1 MEPYTGQLKEYKWKI
16 EKTTSHRRGSDG
28 SYETH
33 YYCNDIL
40 TFDIETTSSFMLD
53 DGTIIPYEKG
63 RDPEYWNS
71 LEAMAL
77 CYIWQ
82 FSVNDIVYYGRELT
96 SFASLLDDLPEEV
109 YFIIW
114 VHNLAFEFQF
124 LLNIMEF
131 KNIFARSPH
140 KPMKAIPKRWPCIEF
155 RCTYMLTRLSLE
167 SWGKQLGMPKLV
179 GSLDYDIIRTPLTP
193 LTPEEMAYCERDCIV
208 VYTGIKKYLEKYYRV
223 RKIPLTQTGT
233 VRQEVKR
240 ILQLKEGYNAFIKKL
255 VPATVEEYKRLQL
268 IFAGGYTH
276 ANKYYSGKVVR
287 GLIQHLDYTSSYPSV
302 MVCEKY
308 PMTPWAYT
316 GKKVIPDES
325 TFADYAYILEL
336 KFYNIRSTSYNTYV
350 QAAKVQESKA
360 CRFDNGRV
368 LCADYLKLT
377 MTEQDYLTIKENY
390 TWDDMEVIHVWKSR
404 KEYLPKEFIE
414 YVLDLYHNKTTL
426 KNVAGMEDLYQQ
438 SKQYINSMFGM
449 MVTAIMQANVI
460 FEDGEWHI
468 EPITA
473 EAVRMKL
480 DKLRNY
486 KPSEKR
492 YFLSYSWGCYV
503 TAYARRNLWRC
514 IKYCD
519 NKVIYADTDSLFIN
533 GFVNFSWYNKE
544 VTEKLRA
551 ACKALDLD
559 FEKTRPKDPDGIP
572 RPLGV
577 FSNEP
582 NCIEFL
588 TLGAKRYVERRE
600 DGKLYLTVSG
610 INKEAMALLN
620 DNIENFK
627 DGFNFDKD
635 AECVD
640 KKLSTYRD
648 LMPEATYP
656 DGYHS
661 TYKHGINLRRTGY
674 LLSLTDEYK
683 CLIDYQDG
691 DLVLSEAFINHLRG
705 KF

>member
-1 MEPYTGQLKEYKWKI
+1 MERYNGQLKDFKWNI
-16 EKTTSHRRGSDG
+16 EKTTSHRRGEDG
-28 SYETH
+28 QYETH
-33 YYCNDIL
+33 KYCNDIL
-40 TFDIETTSSFMLD
+40 TFDIETTSSFMLP
-53 DGTIIPYEKG
+53 DGSIIPYEKG
-63 RDPEYWNS
+63 LDAEYWNS

-82 FSVNDIVYYGRELT
+82 FSVNDTVYYGRELRD
-96 SFASLLDDLPEEV
+96 FLQVLDDLPEDV

-114 VHNLAFEFQF
+114 VHNLSFEFQF

-131 KNIFARSPH
+131 KNVFARSPH
-140 KPMKAIPKRWPCIEF
+140 KPMKAIPKKYPCIEF
-155 RCTYMLTRLSLE
+155 RCSYILTRLSLE

-193 LTPEEMAYCERDCIV
+193 LTDEEMAYCERDCIV

-240 ILQLKEGYNAFIKKL
+240 LLQLKEGYNTYIKKL
-255 VPATVEEYKRLQL
+255 VPTTVDEYRRLQQ

-287 GLIQHLDYTSSYPSV
+287 GLIQHYDFSSSYPTV

-308 PMTPWAYT
+308 PCTPWVYT
-316 GKKVIPDES
+316 GKKEIPDIS
-325 TFADYAYILEL
+325 TFENYAYIIEF
-336 KFYNIRSTSYNTYV
+336 KIWNVKSTSYNTYI
-350 QAAKVQESKA
+350 QAAKVEEGKA

-368 LCADYLKLT
+368 LCADYMKLT
-377 MTEQDYLTIKENY
+377 VTEQDYLTIIENY
-390 TWDDMEVIHVWKSR
+390 SWTDMEVIHVWKSR
-404 KEYLPKEFIE
+404 KDYLPKEFVE

-426 KNVAGMEDLYQQ
+426 KGVDGMEDLYLQ

-449 MVTAIMQANVI
+449 MVTAILQADVV
-460 FEDGEWHI
+460 FDGQWSI
-468 EPITA
+468 KPITA
-473 EAVRMKL
+473 EQVQTKL
-480 DKLRNY
+480 DKLRYY

-492 YFLSYSWGCYV
+492 YFLSYSWGCWV
-503 TAYARRNLWRC
+503 TAYARRNLWKC

-519 NKVIYADTDSLFIN
+519 NQVIYADTDSLFLN
-533 GFVNFSWYNKE
+533 GFVNFTWYNKE
-544 VTEKLRA
+544 ITAKLKK
-551 ACKALDLD
+551 ACKDKDLD
-559 FEKTRPKDPDGIP
+559 FKKTRPTDPSGVE
-572 RPLGV
+572 RPLGI
-577 FSNEP
+577 FTQEP
-582 NCIEFL
+582 NCIEFK

-610 INKEAMALLN
+610 INKEAVALLN
-620 DNIENFK
+620 NNIDNFR

-635 AECVD
+635 ADCTD
-640 KKLSTYRD
+640 KKMCTYRD

-661 TYKHGINLRRTGY
+661 TYHHGINLRNTGY
-674 LLSLTDEYK
+674 NLTITDEYK
-683 CLIDYQDG
+683 LLIDYKDG
-691 DLVLSEAFINHLRG
+691 DLTLTEAFINHLRG

>member
-1 MEPYTGQLKEYKWKI
+1 MEIYKGQLKNYKWSI

-28 SYETH
+28 EYETH
-33 YYCNDIL
+33 RYCNDIL
-40 TFDIETTSSFMLD
+40 TFDIETTSSFMLP
-53 DGTIIPYEKG
+53 DGQIIPYIKG
-63 RDPEYWNS
+63 MDAEYWNG

-82 FSVNDIVYYGRELT
+82 FSVNDTVYYGRELT
-96 SFASLLDDLPEEV
+96 AFVDLLNDLPDEV

-124 LLNIMEF
+124 LLNIMDF
-131 KNIFARSPH
+131 KNVFARSPH

-167 SWGKQLGMPKLV
+167 SWGKQLKMPKLV
-179 GSLDYDIIRTPLTP
+179 GSLDYSQIRTPLTP
-193 LTPEEMAYCERDCIV
+193 LTKEELSYCERDCIV
-208 VYTGIKKYLEKYYRV
+208 VYTGIKKYLEQYYRV

-240 ILQLKEGYNAFIKKL
+240 ILQLQPGYNEFIKKL
-255 VPATVEEYKRLQL
+255 VPANVEEYRRLQQ

-287 GLIQHLDYTSSYPSV
+287 GLIQHYDFASSYPTV

-308 PMTPWAYT
+308 PSKPWVYT
-316 GKKVIPDES
+316 GKKEIPDIN
-325 TFADYAYILEL
+325 TFDNYAYIIEL
-336 KFYNIRSTSYNTYV
+336 KLYNVISTSYNTYI
-350 QAAKVQESKA
+350 QAAKVQESKG

-368 LCADYLKLT
+368 LKADYMKL
-377 MTEQDYLTIKENY
+377 MITEQDYLTIMENY
-390 TWDDMEVIHVWKSR
+390 TWDNIEVIHVWKSR
-404 KEYLPKEFIE
+404 KDYLPKEFIE
-414 YVLDLYHNKTTL
+414 YILQLYHNKTTL
-426 KNVAGMEDLYQQ
+426 KGVNGQEDLYLQ

-449 MVTAIMQANVI
+449 MVTAILQADVI
-460 FEDGEWHI
+460 FEAGQWNI
-468 EPITA
+468 KPITA
-473 EAVRMKL
+473 EMVNAKL
-480 DKLRNY
+480 NKLRFY

-492 YFLSYSWGCYV
+492 YFLSYSWGCWV

-533 GFVNFSWYNKE
+533 GFVNFTWYNKKI
-544 VTEKLRA
+544 TAKLKK
-551 ACKALDLD
+551 ACNDMQLD
-559 FEKTRPKDPDGIP
+559 FKKTRPKNPDGIEC
-572 RPLGV
+572 PLGV
-577 FSNEP
+577 FTQEP
-582 NCIEFL
+582 NCIEFK

-610 INKEAMALLN
+610 INKEAVALLN
-620 DNIENFK
+620 NNIDNFR

-635 AECVD
+635 ADCVV
-640 KKLSTYRD
+640 KKMSTYRD

-661 TYKHGINLRRTGY
+661 TYKHGINLRDTGY
-674 LLSLTDEYK
+674 NLTLTDEYK
-683 CLIDYQDG
+683 LLIDYHDG
-691 DLVLSEAFINHLRG
+691 DLTITEAFLNHMRG

>member
-1 MEPYTGQLKEYKWKI
+1 MIRYNGQLKDFKWNI

-28 SYETH
+28 NYETH
-33 YYCNDIL
+33 KYCNDIL
-40 TFDIETTSSFMLD
+40 TFDIETTNSFMLP
-53 DGTIIPYEKG
+53 DGQIIPYKKG
-63 RDPEYWNS
+63 MDAEYWNG

-82 FSVNDIVYYGRELT
+82 FSVNDTVYYGRELMD
-96 SFASLLDDLPEEV
+96 FVNLLNDLPNDV

-124 LLNIMEF
+124 LLNIMDF
-131 KNIFARSPH
+131 KNVFARSPH
-140 KPMKAIPKRWPCIEF
+140 KPMKAIPKRWPYIEF

-167 SWGKQLGMPKLV
+167 SWGKQLKMPKLV
-179 GSLDYDIIRTPLTP
+179 GSLDYLQIRTPLTP
-193 LTPEEMAYCERDCIV
+193 LTKEELSYCERDCIV
-208 VYTGIKKYLEKYYRV
+208 VYTGIKKYLEQYYRV

-240 ILQLKEGYNAFIKKL
+240 ILQLQPGYNEFIKKL
-255 VPATVEEYKRLQL
+255 VPANVEEYRRLQQ

-276 ANKYYSGKVVR
+276 ANKYYSGKVIR
-287 GLIQHLDYTSSYPSV
+287 GLIQHYDFASSYPTV

-308 PMTPWAYT
+308 PIKPWAYT
-316 GKKVIPDES
+316 GKKELPDIS
-325 TFADYAYILEL
+325 TFDNYAYIIEL
-336 KFYNIRSTSYNTYV
+336 KLYNVISTSYNTYI
-350 QAAKVQESKA
+350 QAAKVLESRG
-360 CRFDNGRV
+360 CRFDNGRI
-368 LCADYLKLT
+368 LKADYMKL
-377 MTEQDYLTIKENY
+377 MITEQDYLTIMENY

-404 KEYLPKEFIE
+404 KDYLPKEFIE
-414 YVLDLYHNKTTL
+414 YILQLYHNKTTL
-426 KNVAGMEDLYQQ
+426 KGVEGQEDLYQQ

-449 MVTAIMQANVI
+449 MVTAILQADVV
-460 FEDGEWHI
+460 FEAGYWNI
-468 EPITA
+468 KPITA
-473 EAVRMKL
+473 EMVNAKL
-480 DKLRNY
+480 NKLRFY

-492 YFLSYSWGCYV
+492 YFLSYSWGCWV

-533 GFVNFSWYNKE
+533 GFVNFTWYNKE
-544 VTEKLRA
+544 ITAKLKK
-551 ACKALDLD
+551 ACNDLQLD
-559 FEKTRPKDPDGIP
+559 FKKTRPKNPDGIEC
-572 RPLGV
+572 PLGV
-577 FSNEP
+577 FTQEP
-582 NCIEFL
+582 NCIEFK

-610 INKEAMALLN
+610 INKEAVALLN
-620 DNIENFK
+620 DNIDNFR

-635 AECVD
+635 ADCVD
-640 KKLSTYRD
+640 KKMSTYRD

-661 TYKHGINLRRTGY
+661 TYKHGINLRDTGY
-674 LLSLTDEYK
+674 NLTLTDEYK
-683 CLIDYQDG
+683 LLIDYHDG
-691 DLVLSEAFINHLRG
+691 DLTITEAFLNHLRG

>member
-1 MEPYTGQLKEYKWKI
+1 MEIYKGQLKHYKWNI

-28 SYETH
+28 EYETH
-33 YYCNDIL
+33 RYCNDIL
-40 TFDIETTSSFMLD
+40 TFDIETTSSFMLP
-53 DGTIIPYEKG
+53 DGQIIPYTKG
-63 RDPEYWNS
+63 MDAEYWNG

-82 FSVNDIVYYGRELT
+82 FSVNDTVYYGRELT
-96 SFASLLDDLPEEV
+96 AFVELLDDLPDEV

-114 VHNLAFEFQF
+114 VHNLSFEFQF
-124 LLNIMEF
+124 LLNIMDF
-131 KNIFARSPH
+131 KNVFARSPH

-167 SWGKQLGMPKLV
+167 SWGKQLKMPKLV
-179 GSLDYDIIRTPLTP
+179 GSLDYSQIRTPLTP
-193 LTPEEMAYCERDCIV
+193 LTDEELSYCERDCIV

-240 ILQLKEGYNAFIKKL
+240 ILQLQNGYNEFIKKL
-255 VPATVEEYKRLQL
+255 VPANVEEYRRLQQ

-287 GLIQHLDYTSSYPSV
+287 GLIQHYDFASSYPTV

-308 PMTPWAYT
+308 PMSPWAYT
-316 GKKVIPDES
+316 GRKEIPDLQ
-325 TFADYAYILEL
+325 TFKDYAYILEIKL
-336 KFYNIRSTSYNTYV
+336 YEVKSTSYNTYI
-350 QAAKVQESKA
+350 QAAKVEESRR

-368 LCADYLKLT
+368 LAADYLKIT
-377 MTEQDYLTIKENY
+377 ITEQDYLTIMENY

-404 KEYLPKEFIE
+404 KDYLPKEFIE
-414 YVLDLYHNKTTL
+414 YILQLYHNKTTL
-426 KNVAGMEDLYQQ
+426 KGVEGQEDLYLQ

-449 MVTAIMQANVI
+449 MVTAILQADVI
-460 FEDGEWHI
+460 FEAGQWNI
-468 EPITA
+468 KPITA
-473 EAVRMKL
+473 EMVNAKL
-480 DKLRNY
+480 AKLRFY

-492 YFLSYSWGCYV
+492 YFLSYSWGCWV

-533 GFVNFSWYNKE
+533 GFVNFTWYNKE
-544 VTEKLRA
+544 ITGKLKK
-551 ACKALDLD
+551 ACVDLQLD
-559 FEKTRPKDPDGIP
+559 FKKTRPKNPQGIEC
-572 RPLGV
+572 PLGI
-577 FSNEP
+577 FTQEP
-582 NCIEFL
+582 NCIEFK

-610 INKEAMALLN
+610 INKEAVALLN
-620 DNIENFK
+620 NNIDNFR

-635 AECVD
+635 ADCVD
-640 KKLSTYRD
+640 KKMSTYRD

-661 TYKHGINLRRTGY
+661 TYKHGINLRDTGY
-674 LLSLTDEYK
+674 NLTITDEYK
-683 CLIDYQDG
+683 LLINYNDG
-691 DLVLSEAFINHLRG
+691 DLTITEAFLNHMRG

>member
-1 MEPYTGQLKEYKWKI
+1 MEIYKGQLKNYKWNV

-28 SYETH
+28 EYETH
-33 YYCNDIL
+33 RYCNDIL
-40 TFDIETTSSFMLD
+40 TFDIETTSSFMLP
-53 DGTIIPYEKG
+53 DGQIIPYIKG
-63 RDPEYWNS
+63 MDAEYWNG

-82 FSVNDIVYYGRELT
+82 FSVNDTVYYGRELT
-96 SFASLLDDLPEEV
+96 AFIDLLNDLPDEV

-124 LLNIMEF
+124 LLNIMDF
-131 KNIFARSPH
+131 KNVFARSPH

-167 SWGKQLGMPKLV
+167 SWGKQLKMPKLV
-179 GSLDYDIIRTPLTP
+179 GSLDYSQIRTPLTP
-193 LTPEEMAYCERDCIV
+193 LTKEELSYCERDCIV
-208 VYTGIKKYLEKYYRV
+208 VYTGIKKYLEQYYRV

-240 ILQLKEGYNAFIKKL
+240 ILQLQPGYNEFIKKL
-255 VPATVEEYKRLQL
+255 VPANVEEYRRLQQ

-287 GLIQHLDYTSSYPSV
+287 GLIQHYDFASSYPTV

-308 PMTPWAYT
+308 PCTPWAYT
-316 GKKVIPDES
+316 GKKELPDIS
-325 TFADYAYILEL
+325 TFDNYAYIIEL
-336 KFYNIRSTSYNTYV
+336 KLYNVISTSYNTYI
-350 QAAKVQESKA
+350 QAAKVQESKG

-368 LCADYLKLT
+368 LKADYMKL
-377 MTEQDYLTIKENY
+377 MITEQDYLTIMENY
-390 TWDDMEVIHVWKSR
+390 TWDDIEVIHVWKSR
-404 KEYLPKEFIE
+404 KDYLPKEFIE
-414 YVLDLYHNKTTL
+414 YILQLYHNKTTL
-426 KNVAGMEDLYQQ
+426 KDVNGQEDLYLQ

-449 MVTAIMQANVI
+449 MVTAILQADVV
-460 FEDGEWHI
+460 FEAGQWNI
-468 EPITA
+468 KPITA
-473 EAVRMKL
+473 EMVNAKL
-480 DKLRNY
+480 NKLRFY

-492 YFLSYSWGCYV
+492 YFLSYSWGCWV
-503 TAYARRNLWRC
+503 TAFARRNLWRC

-533 GFVNFSWYNKE
+533 GFVNFTWYNKE
-544 VTEKLRA
+544 ITAKLKK
-551 ACKALDLD
+551 ACNDLQLD
-559 FEKTRPKDPDGIP
+559 FKKTRPKNPDGIEC
-572 RPLGV
+572 PLGV
-577 FSNEP
+577 FTQEP
-582 NCIEFL
+582 NCIEFK

-610 INKEAMALLN
+610 INKEAVALLN
-620 DNIENFK
+620 DNIDNFR

-635 AECVD
+635 ADCVD
-640 KKLSTYRD
+640 KKMSTYRD

-661 TYKHGINLRRTGY
+661 TYKHGINLRDTGY
-674 LLSLTDEYK
+674 NLTLTDEYK
-683 CLIDYQDG
+683 LLIDYHDG
-691 DLVLSEAFINHLRG
+691 DLTITEAFLNHMRG

>member
-1 MEPYTGQLKEYKWKI
+1 MEIYKGQLKEFKWNI

-28 SYETH
+28 DYETH

-40 TFDIETTSSFMLD
+40 TFDIETTSSFMLP
-53 DGTIIPYEKG
+53 DGSIIPYHKG
-63 RDPEYWNS
+63 EDAEYWNN

-82 FSVNDIVYYGRELT
+82 FSVNDTVYYGRELT
-96 SFASLLDDLPEEV
+96 EFATLLDDLPEEV

-131 KNIFARSPH
+131 KNVFARTAH
-140 KPMKAIPKRWPCIEF
+140 KPMKAIPKRWPTVEF
-155 RCTYMLTRLSLE
+155 RCSYMLTRLSLE

-179 GSLDYDIIRTPLTP
+179 GSLDYDLIRTPLTE
-193 LTPEEMAYCERDCIV
+193 LTPEELAYCERDCIV

-240 ILQLKEGYNAFIKKL
+240 ILQLKEGYNTFIKKL
-255 VPATVEEYKRLQL
+255 VPASVDEYRRLQQ

-287 GLIQHLDYTSSYPSV
+287 GLIQHYDFSSSYPTV

-308 PMTPWAYT
+308 PCTPWAYT
-316 GKKVIPDES
+316 GKKEIPDIK
-325 TFADYAYILEL
+325 TFKDYAYIMEL
-336 KFYNIRSTSYNTYV
+336 KLYDVVSASYNTYI
-350 QAAKVQESKA
+350 QAAKVEESRR

-368 LCADYLKLT
+368 LSADYMKIT
-377 MTEQDYLTIKENY
+377 ITEQDYLTITENY
-390 TWDDMEVIHVWKSR
+390 KYSRMEVIHIWKSR
-404 KEYLPKEFIE
+404 KDYLPREFVE

-426 KNVAGMEDLYQQ
+426 KGVEGSEDLYMQ

-449 MVTAIMQANVI
+449 MVTAILQADIV
-460 FEDGEWHI
+460 FEGGQWTVK
-468 EPITA
+468 PITA
-473 EAVRMKL
+473 DMVQMRL
-480 DKLRNY
+480 DKLRYY

-492 YFLSYSWGCYV
+492 YFLSYSWGCWV
-503 TAYARRNLWRC
+503 TAYARRNLWKC

-544 VTEKLRA
+544 VTGKLKK
-551 ACKALDLD
+551 ACNDMDLD
-559 FEKTRPKDPDGIP
+559 FNKTRPIDPSGIE
-572 RPLGV
+572 RPLGI
-577 FSNEP
+577 FTQEP
-582 NCIEFL
+582 NCIEFK

-600 DGKLYLTVSG
+600 DDKLYLTVSG
-610 INKEAMALLN
+610 INKEAVELLDN
-620 DNIENFK
+620 DIDNFR

-635 AECVD
+635 ADCVS
-640 KKLSTYRD
+640 KKMSTYRD

-661 TYKHGINLRRTGY
+661 TYKHGINLRNTGY
-674 LLSLTDEYK
+674 NLTLTDEYK
-683 CLIDYQDG
+683 LLIDYKDG
-691 DLVLSEAFINHLRG
+691 DLTLTEAFLNHLRG
-705 KF
+705 RF

>member
-1 MEPYTGQLKEYKWKI
+1 METYTGQLKEYKWKI

-28 SYETH
+28 EYETH
-33 YYCNDIL
+33 LYCNDVL
-40 TFDIETTSSFMLD
+40 TFDIETTSAFMLE
-53 DGTIIPYEKG
+53 DGTIIPYTPGK
-63 RDPEYWNS
+63 DAEYWNS

-82 FSVNDIVYYGRELT
+82 FSVNDQVYYGRELT
-96 SFASLLDDLPEEV
+96 EFVNVLNDLPDDV
-109 YFIIW
+109 YYIIW

-124 LLNIMEF
+124 LINIMDF
-131 KNIFARSPH
+131 KNVFARTTH
-140 KPMKAIPKRWPCIEF
+140 KPMKAIPKRWPCVEF

-179 GSLDYDIIRTPLTP
+179 GSLDYDKIRTPLTP
-193 LTPEEMAYCERDCIV
+193 LTDEELSYCERDCIV

-240 ILQLKEGYNAFIKKL
+240 LLQLKNGYNEFIKKL
-255 VPATVEEYKRLQL
+255 VPANVEEYKRLQL

-276 ANKYYSGKVVR
+276 ANKYYSGKVVT
-287 GLIQHLDYTSSYPSV
+287 GLIQHYDFASSYPTV

-316 GKKVIPDES
+316 GKKEIPDIS
-325 TFADYAYILEL
+325 TFSDYAYILEL
-336 KFYNIRSTSYNTYV
+336 KFYNIRSTSYNTYI
-350 QAAKVQESKA
+350 QAAKVQESKC

-368 LCADYLKLT
+368 LCADYMKLT
-377 MTEQDYLTIKENY
+377 ITEQDYLTILENY
-390 TWDDMEVIHVWKSR
+390 KWSDMEVVHVWKS
-404 KEYLPKEFIE
+404 KKDYLPQEFVSYI
-414 YVLDLYHNKTTL
+414 LDLYHNKTTL
-426 KNVAGMEDLYQQ
+426 KGVAGYEDLYMQ

-449 MVTAIMQANVI
+449 MVTAILQANI
-460 FEDGEWHI
+460 IYENNEWKVQ
-468 EPITA
+468 PITA
-473 EAVRMKL
+473 EMVNQRL
-480 DKLRNY
+480 NKLRFY

-503 TAYARRNLWRC
+503 TAYARRNLWIC
-514 IKYCD
+514 IKKTD

-533 GFVNFSWYNKE
+533 GFVNFSWYNKNISA
-544 VTEKLRA
+544 KLKK
-551 ACKALDLD
+551 ACDD
-559 FEKTRPKDPDGIP
+559 MGIDYSRTRPLTPDGTP
-572 RPLGV
+572 APLGV
-577 FSNEP
+577 FTQEP
-582 NCIEFL
+582 NCIEFK

-610 INKEAMALLN
+610 INKEAVQLLN

-635 AECVD
+635 ADCVD

-648 LMPEATYP
+648 LMPEAVYP

>member
-1 MEPYTGQLKEYKWKI
+1 
-16 EKTTSHRRGSDG
+16 
-28 SYETH
+28 
-33 YYCNDIL
+33 
-40 TFDIETTSSFMLD
+40 MLRKLQQ
-53 DGTIIPYEKG
+53 I
-63 RDPEYWNS
+63 R
-71 LEAMAL
+71 LCV

-82 FSVNDIVYYGRELT
+82 FSVNDTVYYGRELT
-96 SFASLLDDLPEEV
+96 AFVELLDDLPDEV

-114 VHNLAFEFQF
+114 VHNLSFEFQF
-124 LLNIMEF
+124 LLNIMDF
-131 KNIFARSPH
+131 KNVFARSPH

-167 SWGKQLGMPKLV
+167 SWGKQLKMPKLV
-179 GSLDYDIIRTPLTP
+179 GSLDYSQIRTPLTP
-193 LTPEEMAYCERDCIV
+193 LTDEELSYCERDCIV

-240 ILQLKEGYNAFIKKL
+240 ILQLQNGYNEFIKKL
-255 VPATVEEYKRLQL
+255 VPANVEEYRRLQQ

-287 GLIQHLDYTSSYPSV
+287 GLIQHYDFASSYPTV

-308 PMTPWAYT
+308 PMSPWAYT
-316 GKKVIPDES
+316 GRKEIPDLQ
-325 TFADYAYILEL
+325 TFKDYAYILEIKL
-336 KFYNIRSTSYNTYV
+336 YEVKSTSYNTYI
-350 QAAKVQESKA
+350 QAAKVEESRR

-368 LCADYLKLT
+368 LAADYLKIT
-377 MTEQDYLTIKENY
+377 ITEQDYLTIMENY

-404 KEYLPKEFIE
+404 KDYLPKEFIE
-414 YVLDLYHNKTTL
+414 YILQLYHNKTTL
-426 KNVAGMEDLYQQ
+426 KGVEGQEDLYLQ

-449 MVTAIMQANVI
+449 MVTAILQADVI
-460 FEDGEWHI
+460 FEAGQWNI
-468 EPITA
+468 KPITA
-473 EAVRMKL
+473 EMVNAKL
-480 DKLRNY
+480 AKLRFY

-492 YFLSYSWGCYV
+492 YFLSYSWGCWV

-533 GFVNFSWYNKE
+533 GFVNFTWYNKE
-544 VTEKLRA
+544 ITGKLKK
-551 ACKALDLD
+551 ACVDLQLD
-559 FEKTRPKDPDGIP
+559 FKKTRPKNPQGIEC
-572 RPLGV
+572 PLGI
-577 FSNEP
+577 FTQEP
-582 NCIEFL
+582 NCIEFK

-610 INKEAMALLN
+610 INKEAVALLN
-620 DNIENFK
+620 NNIDNFR

-635 AECVD
+635 ADCVD
-640 KKLSTYRD
+640 KKMSTYRD

-661 TYKHGINLRRTGY
+661 TYKHGINLRDTGY
-674 LLSLTDEYK
+674 NLTITDEYK
-683 CLIDYQDG
+683 LLINYNDG
-691 DLVLSEAFINHLRG
+691 DLTITEAFLNHMRG

>member
-1 MEPYTGQLKEYKWKI
+1 MEIYKGQLKHYKWNI

-28 SYETH
+28 EYETH
-33 YYCNDIL
+33 RYCNDIL
-40 TFDIETTSSFMLD
+40 TFDIETTSSFMLP
-53 DGTIIPYEKG
+53 DGQIIPYTKG
-63 RDPEYWNS
+63 MDAEYWNG

-82 FSVNDIVYYGRELT
+82 FSVNDTVYYGRELT
-96 SFASLLDDLPEEV
+96 AFVDLLNDLPDEV

-124 LLNIMEF
+124 LLNIMDF
-131 KNIFARSPH
+131 KNVFARSPH

-167 SWGKQLGMPKLV
+167 SWGKQLKMPKLV
-179 GSLDYDIIRTPLTP
+179 GSLDYSQIRTPLTP
-193 LTPEEMAYCERDCIV
+193 LTDEELSYCERDCIV
-208 VYTGIKKYLEKYYRV
+208 VYTGIKKYLEQYYRV

-240 ILQLKEGYNAFIKKL
+240 ILQLQAGYNEFIKKL
-255 VPATVEEYKRLQL
+255 VPANVEEYRRLQQ

-276 ANKYYSGKVVR
+276 ANKYYSGRVVR
-287 GLIQHLDYTSSYPSV
+287 GLIQHYDFASSYPTV

-308 PMTPWAYT
+308 PCTPWAYT
-316 GKKVIPDES
+316 GKKILPDID
-325 TFADYAYILEL
+325 TFSDYAYIIEL
-336 KFYNIRSTSYNTYV
+336 KLYTIVSTSYNTYI
-350 QAAKVQESKA
+350 QAAKVQESRG

-368 LCADYLKLT
+368 LKADYMKIT
-377 MTEQDYLTIKENY
+377 ITEQDYLTIMENY

-404 KEYLPKEFIE
+404 KDYLPKEFIE
-414 YVLDLYHNKTTL
+414 YILQLYHNKTTL
-426 KNVAGMEDLYQQ
+426 KGVEGQEDLYQQ

-449 MVTAIMQANVI
+449 MVTAILQADVI
-460 FEDGEWHI
+460 FEGGQWNI
-468 EPITA
+468 KPITA
-473 EAVRMKL
+473 EMVNAKL
-480 DKLRNY
+480 AKLRFY

-492 YFLSYSWGCYV
+492 YFLSYSWGCWV

-533 GFVNFSWYNKE
+533 GFVNFTWYNKE
-544 VTEKLRA
+544 ITGKLKK
-551 ACKALDLD
+551 ACNDLQLD
-559 FEKTRPKDPDGIP
+559 FKKTRPKNPQGVEC
-572 RPLGV
+572 PLGV
-577 FSNEP
+577 FTQEP
-582 NCIEFL
+582 NCIEFK

-610 INKEAMALLN
+610 INKEAVALLN
-620 DNIENFK
+620 NDINNFR

-635 AECVD
+635 ADCVD
-640 KKLSTYRD
+640 KKMSTYRD

-661 TYKHGINLRRTGY
+661 TYKHGINLRDTGY
-674 LLSLTDEYK
+674 NLTITDEYK
-683 CLIDYQDG
+683 LLINYNDG
-691 DLVLSEAFINHLRG
+691 DLTITEAFLNHMRG

>member
-1 MEPYTGQLKEYKWKI
+1 MEKYNGQLKDYKWNI

-28 SYETH
+28 QYETH
-33 YYCNDIL
+33 KYCNDIL
-40 TFDIETTSSFMLD
+40 TFDIETTSSFMLP
-53 DGTIIPYEKG
+53 DGTIIPYQKG
-63 RDPEYWNS
+63 YDAEYWNN

-82 FSVNDIVYYGRELT
+82 FSVNDKVYYGRELT
-96 SFASLLDDLPEEV
+96 DFLQVLDDLPDDV

-124 LLNIMEF
+124 LLSILEF
-131 KNIFARSPH
+131 KNVFARSAH
-140 KPMKAIPKRWPCIEF
+140 KPMKVIPAAYPCIEF
-155 RCTYMLTRLSLE
+155 RCTYILTRLSLE
-167 SWGKQLGMPKLV
+167 SWGKQLKMPKLV

-193 LTPEEMAYCERDCIV
+193 LTDEEMAYCERDCIV

-240 ILQLKEGYNAFIKKL
+240 LLQLKEGYNTFIKKL
-255 VPATVEEYKRLQL
+255 VPATVDEYRRLQQ

-287 GLIQHLDYTSSYPSV
+287 GLIQHYDFASSYPTV

-308 PMTPWAYT
+308 PCTPWAYT
-316 GKKVIPDES
+316 GKKVIPDIS
-325 TFADYAYILEL
+325 TFDNYAYIIEL
-336 KFYNIRSTSYNTYV
+336 KLYNVKSTSYNTYI

-368 LCADYLKLT
+368 LCADYMKLT
-377 MTEQDYLTIKENY
+377 ITEQDYLTISDNY
-390 TWDDMEVIHVWKSR
+390 SWSDMEVIHVWKSR

-414 YVLDLYHNKTTL
+414 YILTLYHNKTTL
-426 KNVAGMEDLYQQ
+426 KGVEGMEDLYMQ

-449 MVTAIMQANVI
+449 MVTAILQADVV
-460 FEDGEWHI
+460 FDGQWTI
-468 EPITA
+468 KPITA
-473 EAVRMKL
+473 EMVQKRL
-480 DKLRNY
+480 DKLRYY

-492 YFLSYSWGCYV
+492 YFLSYSWGCWV
-503 TAYARRNLWRC
+503 TAYARRNLWKC

-519 NKVIYADTDSLFIN
+519 NQVIYADTDSLFLN
-533 GFVNFSWYNKE
+533 GFVNFTWYNKE
-544 VTEKLRA
+544 ITAKLKK
-551 ACKALDLD
+551 ACKDLDLD
-559 FEKTRPKDPDGIP
+559 FKKTRPLTPDGVEA
-572 RPLGV
+572 PLGV
-577 FSNEP
+577 FTQEP
-582 NCIEFL
+582 NCIEFK

-610 INKEAMALLN
+610 INKEAVELLN
-620 DNIENFK
+620 NNIDNFR

-635 AECVD
+635 ADCVE
-640 KKLSTYRD
+640 KKMSTYRD

-661 TYKHGINLRRTGY
+661 TYNHGINLRNTGY
-674 LLSLTDEYK
+674 NLTITDEYK
-683 CLIDYQDG
+683 LLIDYQDG
-691 DLVLSEAFINHLRG
+691 DLTLTEAFLNHMRG